1 MFKIKIGLVPNPGF
15 QPDYRRCQKFT
26 WKPRNDRKN
35 GRYTIFCVGP
45 RLFNSLPP
53 ELREL
58 DDTVDPE
65 KSHVDAFKEE
75 LDKYLATIPD
85 NPGTQANS
93 LLNIE
98 TRQSSSTLMNQLNHH
113 PGRPRTGGS
122 N

>member
-15 QPDYRRCQKFT
+15 EPDYRRCQKFT
-26 WKPRNDRKN
+26 WKPRTDRKN

-58 DDTVDPE
+58 DDTIQPG
-65 KSHVDAFKEE
+65 KSHVDEA

-93 LLNIE
+93 LLNTE
-98 TRQSSSTLMNQLNHH
+98 TRQNST
-113 PGRPRTGGS
+113 S
-122 N
+122 